1 MGLAEKRQQK
11 DFETNVLPKMIADI
25 QKAVGKKVEV
35 EIEWEPFH
43 DGYGHCIEGMGH
55 YAGEAIVEALNKICK
70 DDLGRE
76 AVQEALKKI
85 RLVHNPSAVSI
96 FDFSSGT
103 LLIKHFWGSG
113 GVKSDYIE
121 DCIMKKL

>member
-11 DFETNVLPKMIADI
+11 EFETNVLPKMIADI

-35 EIEWEPFH
+35 EIEWEPFQ
-43 DGYGHCIEGMGH
+43 DGYGHCIEGMAQ
-55 YAGEAIVEALNKICK
+55 YAPTEIVEALSRICA

-76 AVQEALKKI
+76 AVQNSLKKI
-85 RLVHNPSAVSI
+85 RLVHNPSAVTI
-96 FDFSSGT
+96 YDFSSGT

-113 GVKSDYIE
+113 GANSSYIE
-121 DCIMKKL
+121 QELMKKL